1 MKLYFA
7 VALMVLLAAVA
18 VSARPGGR
26 GVSSRHFL
34 SLVSMFMHHHQQQQ
48 REDYALMMM
57 MMMMMRS

>member
-34 SLVSMFMHHHQQQQ
+34 SLLSMLMHHHHHHHHQQ
-48 REDYALMMM
+48 RVV
-57 MMMMMRS
+57 